1 MKLSVLS
8 FLDTSFIFI
17 LFKILFKI
25 QKYLLKE
32 MSNSMDNW
40 PLEAVNRLLLKLVN
54 HKPVGINRHFNM
66 VIV

>member
-1 MKLSVLS
+1 
-8 FLDTSFIFI
+8 
-17 LFKILFKI
+17 
-25 QKYLLKE
+25 

-66 VIV
+66 VLLTIFLNNIFDFEEDINFEILPEV